1 MWKGCSKQ
9 LNEGKA
15 AYDTVSDTF
24 VTGKLKITRQNITL
38 LAWAFRQSELRG
50 ITGHIPFHRI
60 LLWMVRPPQP
70 PHSSAPPAA
79 LI

>member
-1 MWKGCSKQ
+1 
-9 LNEGKA
+9 
-15 AYDTVSDTF
+15 VSDTF

-60 LLWMVRPPQP
+60 LL
-70 PHSSAPPAA
+70 
-79 LI
+79 